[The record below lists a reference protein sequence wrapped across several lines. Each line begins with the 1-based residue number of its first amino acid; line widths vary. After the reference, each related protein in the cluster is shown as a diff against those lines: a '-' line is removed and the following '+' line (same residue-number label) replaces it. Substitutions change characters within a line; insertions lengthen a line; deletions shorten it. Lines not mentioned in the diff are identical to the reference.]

1 MNLDLRRY
9 LNYFILLI
17 LLLALAVLWN
27 KAFGQNQQCVVKTF
41 TAEIG
46 VRELS
51 GHNDGAAV
59 EKYLSSVGL
68 PKGYPWC
75 AAFVAYCFSECG
87 ITTVNSAW
95 SPTWFP
101 DDQLTDQPAAGNVFG
116 IYFPNKR
123 RIAHVGF
130 IDSWDMNESY
140 TQTVEGNTNQ
150 VGSREGDGVY
160 RKFRLK
166 NQIYKISKWH

>member
-27 KAFGQNQQCVVKTF
+27 KAFGQNQQCVVKTY

-51 GHNDGAAV
+51 GHNDGTAV
-59 EKYLSSVGL
+59 EKYLSTVGL

-75 AAFVAYCFSECG
+75 AAFVNWVLRESCFRIGPGLISCRVVT
-87 ITTVNSAW
+87 IT
-95 SPTWFP
+95 
-101 DDQLTDQPAAGNVFG
+101 
-116 IYFPNKR
+116 
-123 RIAHVGF
+123 
-130 IDSWDMNESY
+130 M
-140 TQTVEGNTNQ
+140 
-150 VGSREGDGVY
+150 
-160 RKFRLK
+160 
-166 NQIYKISKWH
+166 